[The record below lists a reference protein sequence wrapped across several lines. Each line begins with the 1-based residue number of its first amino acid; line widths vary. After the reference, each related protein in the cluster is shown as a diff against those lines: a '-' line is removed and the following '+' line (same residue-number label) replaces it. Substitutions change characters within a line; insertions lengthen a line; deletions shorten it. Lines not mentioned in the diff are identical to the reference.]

1 MEPGATRCISVSLG
15 GAGRLHRVEGR
26 TSSGRD
32 PHTLFSL
39 PRLDDLVKVSV
50 LIGSKSDLELAEK
63 VKARLTELG
72 VPAEVHVASAHRTPE
87 KVDRLAADPE
97 TDVFVAMAGLSA
109 ALPGTVAARTL
120 KPVIGVPLHR
130 GLGLDSLLSVV
141 QMPPGVPVAA
151 VGLDA
156 AENAA
161 LLATEILA
169 MKYPELTQALEK
181 YRARWREEAPPPRR
195 NPA

>member
-1 MEPGATRCISVSLG
+1 MKVTV
-15 GAGRLHRVEGR
+15 
-26 TSSGRD
+26 
-32 PHTLFSL
+32 
-39 PRLDDLVKVSV
+39 LV
-50 LIGSKSDLELAEK
+50 GSKSDLEAAEK
-63 VKARLTELG
+63 VRTRLTEFG
-72 VPAEVHVASAHRTPE
+72 VPCTVHVASAHRTPE
-87 KVDRLAADPE
+87 KVDALAADPE

-151 VGLDA
+151 VGLDN

-169 MKYPELTQALEK
+169 LKYPQLTEVLLR
-181 YRARWREEAPPPRR
+181 YRARWKEEPASEKGTAP
-195 NPA
+195 

>member
-1 MEPGATRCISVSLG
+1 MKVTV
-15 GAGRLHRVEGR
+15 
-26 TSSGRD
+26 
-32 PHTLFSL
+32 
-39 PRLDDLVKVSV
+39 LV
-50 LIGSKSDLELAEK
+50 GSKSDLETAEK
-63 VKARLTELG
+63 VRARLTEFG
-72 VPAEVHVASAHRTPE
+72 VACEVHVASAHRTPE
-87 KVDRLAADPE
+87 KVDRLAADPA

-151 VGLDA
+151 VGLDN

-169 MKYPELTQALEK
+169 LKYPELTEVLQK
-181 YRARWREEAPPPRR
+181 YRARWREESPPTREGTP
-195 NPA
+195 